1 MGQMCGIMKSVR
13 KSEKVLATS
22 KIGDKFRVY
31 LAEKVIKK
39 LGLEIGDRLAFV
51 ECEDGEIK
59 VFRATEEIK
68 IIRKEKG

>member
-1 MGQMCGIMKSVR
+1 MKPVR
-13 KSEKVLATS
+13 KNETVLATS

-31 LAEKVIKK
+31 LSEKIVSK

-51 ECEDGEIK
+51 EGEDGDVK

-68 IIRKEKG
+68 IIRNVSE